1 MFKKKLIIIEDNED
15 LRRSYEL
22 IINGSDKF
30 AVKATYESGEAA
42 VQEVRKIQPDLALV
56 DLELPGINGIETI
69 KRIKE
74 ISPHT
79 EAIILTMYEDPD
91 LVFDSLRAGATGY
104 ITKSADFME
113 LINALEDILK
123 GGAPMSSRIARMVIG
138 KFHINPNSP
147 LTDRETDVL
156 RLIAEGRSYSQIS
169 EELFIAKETVKSHT
183 KNIYTKLKVNTKS
196 AVISKAKGDNL
207 I

>member
-1 MFKKKLIIIEDNED
+1 MFKKKIIIIEDNHE
-15 LRRSYEL
+15 LRKTYEL
-22 IINGSDKF
+22 IINSSEKF
-30 AVKATYESGEAA
+30 VVKATYDSGERA
-42 VQEVRKIQPDLALV
+42 VQEIRKIQPDLALV

-74 ISPHT
+74 IFPHT
-79 EAIILTMYEDPD
+79 DIVILTMYDDYD
-91 LVFDSLRAGATGY
+91 LVFDGLRAGATGY
-104 ITKSADFME
+104 ITKSSDYLE
-113 LINALEDILK
+113 LLSALDDIIK
-123 GGAPMSSRIARMVIG
+123 GGSPMSSRIARMVISR
-138 KFHINPNSP
+138 FHINPNSP

-183 KNIYTKLKVNTKS
+183 KNIYAKLKVNSKS
-196 AVISKAKGDNL
+196 GVIAKAKGDNL